1 MHYSTPCTTQTLE
14 LSEASSFSFLPFLA
28 YAMEIEVGI
37 TLIIKIIIPISLRMY
52 GWIPWVICIVNMTQV

>member
-14 LSEASSFSFLPFLA
+14 FSEVSAFSFLPFLA
-28 YAMEIEVGI
+28 YAMEIEVNI
-37 TLIIKIIIPISLRMY
+37 TLIIGIITPISLRMY